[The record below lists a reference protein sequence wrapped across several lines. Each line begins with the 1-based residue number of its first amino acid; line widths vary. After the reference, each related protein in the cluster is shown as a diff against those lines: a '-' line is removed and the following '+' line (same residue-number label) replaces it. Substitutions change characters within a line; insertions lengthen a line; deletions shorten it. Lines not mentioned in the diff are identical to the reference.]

1 MKAAELIASRYPFV
15 NHLLTNRLVEVMMAA
30 AAIVFATQAALF
42 AVTIATA
49 EDYVTIYGPVIGG
62 DFVVF
67 DRAADAA
74 LSGDPAAIYDS
85 KVLAQE
91 LAEAFPTHGDFRLS
105 WQYPPSIYLLIW
117 PLAFL
122 SYLSSYALWAFATG
136 GLFLLS
142 LRNIWTD
149 RAALFLVIAS
159 PAAFQSLITGQ
170 TGFLTA
176 ALLVGAAM
184 WADRRP
190 LIAGIAAGLLTVKP
204 QLGLLIPFA
213 FAAAGCWRA
222 FAVAAATAALMIGAS
237 VALFGTE
244 SWSAFFDAVTTHG
257 ARLQLDIFPYY
268 KLISVF
274 GGAATLGASP
284 AAALAAQAVASLTLA
299 AVIAIVWRKIADPD
313 LRAAA
318 LIAAAP
324 LATPYAFYYEAALL
338 IAPVLIVAR
347 RGVCGGWL
355 KGERPAIALLWLAP
369 LAMPG
374 PKDIPG
380 APYSFL
386 VAAGVLAFVLRRVFA
401 ALRAERPSGA
411 PA

>member
-1 MKAAELIASRYPFV
+1 MKAAELLASRYPFV
-15 NHLLTNRLVEVMMAA
+15 NHLLTNRLIEVMMAA

-42 AVTIATA
+42 VVTIATS
-49 EDYVTIYGPVIGG
+49 ENYVTVYGPVIGG

-67 DRAADAA
+67 DRAADAV
-74 LSGDPAAIYDS
+74 LNGEPAGIYDS
-85 KVLAQE
+85 EALARN
-91 LAEAFPTHGDFRLS
+91 LAEAFPSHGDFRLS

-122 SYLSSYALWAFATG
+122 PYLSSYALWSFATG

-142 LRNIWTD
+142 MRNIWTD

-159 PAAFQSLITGQ
+159 PAVFQSLITGQ

-176 ALLVGAAM
+176 ALLAGAAM

-190 LIAGIAAGLLTVKP
+190 LLAGIAAGLLTIKP

-222 FAVAAATAALMIGAS
+222 FGAAAATAAIMVLAS
-237 VALFGTE
+237 LALFGVQ

-257 ARLQLDIFPYY
+257 ARLQLEAFPFH

-274 GGAATLGASP
+274 GGATMLGAP
-284 AAALAAQAVASLTLA
+284 AAAALGAQAIASLTLA
-299 AVIAIVWRKIADPD
+299 AVIVLIWRKIADPD

-338 IAPVLIVAR
+338 IAPVLIIAR
-347 RGVCGGWL
+347 HGVSGGWL
-355 KGERPAIALLWLAP
+355 KGERPAIALLWFAP

-374 PKDIPG
+374 AKDVPG

-386 VAAGVLAFVLRRVFA
+386 VAAGVLALVLRRVFA
-401 ALRAERPSGA
+401 MLRAGRRSGT